1 MKSTIQILLITFILV
16 LGSNSYA
23 ITGTDAISKFQSRM
37 RKISTLAG
45 SISIINDNSYTV
57 SGNFKYM
64 NPGKIYIKFTN
75 PNGKILVSN
84 SEKLWIFDSAN
95 KICGVQD
102 LGLGMSGGVASF
114 VNGYMAIVKQNG
126 DNYTIKL
133 KNEEK
138 YYTEVILTV
147 DSTFFLQTASLK
159 RKDGS
164 GFTFKLSNIDKKAPV
179 VNNIFEYKVPANTQ
193 IIKNPLNIK

>member
-138 YYTEVILTV
+138 YYTEVI
-147 DSTFFLQTASLK
+147 S
-159 RKDGS
+159 
-164 GFTFKLSNIDKKAPV
+164 FK
-179 VNNIFEYKVPANTQ
+179 Y
-193 IIKNPLNIK
+193 